1 MATIDRNKK
10 MTYGEFLNVVDDD
23 IRRMA
28 TGSGAQDKWV
38 EVTSRIA
45 DALEHLNIMST
56 LQFLAVP
63 SEEFPAGRKTN
74 LYITGHL
81 ASCPSC
87 CMIRKAE
94 PVEVSPIMQAAMR
107 HANGGKI
114 IGG

>member
-1 MATIDRNKK
+1 MPSKK
-10 MTYGEFLNVVDDD
+10 EVLEELDED
-23 IRRMA
+23 IRNIKSGVDAAKMYTA
-28 TGSGAQDKWV
+28 TAM
-38 EVTSRIA
+38 RIA

-74 LYITGHL
+74 LYITGHM